1 MSRTPAPDA
10 AVRSEGGAWGGA
22 GAGQGGGDAA
32 ELRVERVRSRREL
45 DAFLKLPWRIY
56 AGDPAWV
63 PPLLSDQRKVLDR
76 RHPFHAHAE
85 VEYFLAWRGG
95 EAVGRVAALVNRRYN
110 EFHGERTGFFGLFE
124 SIADEGVVAALLGA
138 AEAWLRARGM
148 ERVVGPMN
156 LSTNDELFSPGV
168 LVDGFDR
175 PPSIMMAHGRPYY
188 PELLEAAGYAKA
200 KDLVAYWME
209 GERPPE
215 RLLRGI
221 ARLQKAEGVVVRSLD
236 LRRFDEE
243 VRAIQDVYH
252 SAWERNWGF
261 VPMTDAEFEHLARSL
276 RPVVEPRL
284 CVIAEVGGQA
294 VGFALTLPD
303 YHQVL
308 KRLNGRLLPFGILK
322 FLWYRRKIDAAR
334 VLTLGLRPGYRHRG
348 LDAMMI
354 VHIWEQAVRLG
365 YAQGEC
371 SWVLEDNWEMRRGI
385 ERVGGRVYK
394 TYRVYEKAL

>member
-1 MSRTPAPDA
+1 MTHAPAPGSARPD
-10 AVRSEGGAWGGA
+10 GGARSIGGEA
-22 GAGQGGGDAA
+22 G
-32 ELRVERVRSRREL
+32 LRVERVRSRREL
-45 DAFLKLPWRIY
+45 GIFLKLPWRIY
-56 AGDPAWV
+56 AADPVWV
-63 PPLLSDQRKVLDR
+63 PPLLSDQKKVLDP

-85 VEYFLAWRGG
+85 VACFLAWRGG
-95 EAVGRVAALVNRRYN
+95 EPVGRIAAIANHRYN
-110 EFHGERTGFFGLFE
+110 EFHGDRTGFFGLFE
-124 SIADEGVVAALLGA
+124 SVDDADVAAALLA
-138 AEAWLRARGM
+138 TAEEWLRARGL
-148 ERVVGPMN
+148 ERALGPMN
-156 LSTNDELFSPGV
+156 FSTNDELFSPGV
-168 LVDGFDR
+168 LVDGFER
-175 PPSIMMAHGRPYY
+175 PPSIMMAHTPPYY
-188 PELLEAAGYAKA
+188 AALLEGAGYTGA
-200 KDLVAYWME
+200 KDLVAYWLA

-221 ARLQKAEGVVVRSLD
+221 ARLQRSEGVVVRSLD

-261 VPMTDAEFEHLARSL
+261 VPMTDAEFAHLAKSF

-284 CVIAEVGGQA
+284 CVIAEVDGQA

-308 KRLNGRLLPFGILK
+308 KRLNGRLLPFGLLK

-334 VLTLGLRPGYRHRG
+334 VLTLGIRPGYRHRG

-354 VHIWEQAVRLG
+354 VRIWEQAVELG

-371 SWVLEDNWEMRRGI
+371 SWILEDNWDMRRGI
-385 ERVGGRVYK
+385 ERVGGQVYK

>member
-1 MSRTPAPDA
+1 MNQAPAPGA
-10 AVRSEGGAWGGA
+10 APPDGGARGVGGEA
-22 GAGQGGGDAA
+22 G
-32 ELRVERVRSRREL
+32 LRVERVRGRRQL
-45 DAFLKLPWRIY
+45 GIFLKLPWRIY
-56 AGDPAWV
+56 AGDPVWV
-63 PPLLSDQRKVLDR
+63 PPLLSDQRKVLDP

-85 VEYFLAWRGG
+85 VECFLAWRGR
-95 EAVGRVAALVNRRYN
+95 EPVGRIAAIANHRYN
-110 EFHGERTGFFGLFE
+110 EFHGDRTGFFGLFE
-124 SIADEGVVAALLGA
+124 SVDDAGVAAALLAA
-138 AEAWLRARGM
+138 AEGWLRARGL
-148 ERVVGPMN
+148 ERALGPMN
-156 LSTNDELFSPGV
+156 FSTNDEFFSPGV

-175 PPSIMMAHGRPYY
+175 PPSIMMAHTPPYY
-188 PELLEAAGYAKA
+188 AALLEGAGYTRA
-200 KDLVAYWME
+200 KDLVAYWLT

-221 ARLQKAEGVVVRSLD
+221 ARLQRSEGVVVRSLD

-261 VPMTDAEFEHLARSL
+261 VPMTDAEFAHLAKSL

-284 CVIAEVGGQA
+284 CVIAEVDGQA

-308 KRLNGRLLPFGILK
+308 KRLNGRLLPFGLFK
-322 FLWYRRKIDAAR
+322 FLWYKRKIDAAR
-334 VLTLGLRPGYRHRG
+334 VLTLGVRPGYRHRG

-354 VHIWEQAVRLG
+354 VHIWEQAVQLG
-365 YAQGEC
+365 YTQGEC
-371 SWVLEDNWEMRRGI
+371 SWILEDNWDMRRGI
-385 ERVGGRVYK
+385 ERVGGQVYK

>member
-1 MSRTPAPDA
+1 MRQAPAPGA
-10 AVRSEGGAWGGA
+10 AQPGAAARGVGGEA
-22 GAGQGGGDAA
+22 G
-32 ELRVERVRSRREL
+32 LRVERVRGRREL
-45 DAFLKLPWRIY
+45 GIFLKLPWRIY
-56 AGDPAWV
+56 ADDPVWV
-63 PPLLSDQRKVLDR
+63 PPLLSDQRKALDP

-85 VEYFLAWRGG
+85 VACFLAWRGRQP
-95 EAVGRVAALVNRRYN
+95 VGRIAAIANHRYN
-110 EFHGERTGFFGLFE
+110 EFHGDRTGFFGLFE
-124 SIADEGVVAALLGA
+124 SVDDADVAAALLA
-138 AEAWLRARGM
+138 TAEEWLRARGL
-148 ERVVGPMN
+148 ERALGPMN
-156 LSTNDELFSPGV
+156 FSTNDELYSPGV
-168 LVDGFDR
+168 LVDGFER
-175 PPSIMMAHGRPYY
+175 PPSIMMAHTPPYY
-188 PELLEAAGYAKA
+188 AALLERAGYGGA
-200 KDLVAYWME
+200 KDLVAYWLA

-221 ARLQKAEGVVVRSLD
+221 ARLQRSEGVVVRSLD

-261 VPMTDAEFEHLARSL
+261 VPMTDAEFDHLAKSF

-284 CVIAEVGGQA
+284 CVIAEVDGRA

-308 KRLNGRLLPFGILK
+308 KRLNGRLLPFGLIK
-322 FLWYRRKIDAAR
+322 FLWYRRTIDAAR
-334 VLTLGLRPGYRHRG
+334 VLTLGLRPEYRRRG

-354 VHIWEQAVRLG
+354 VRIWEQAVQLG

-371 SWVLEDNWEMRRGI
+371 SWILEDNWDMRRGI
-385 ERVGGRVYK
+385 ERVGGQVYK